1 MQNHWKKLGIALFC
15 STSVLALTFYLY
27 QPKNLNT
34 QTENSERPLAYAV
47 KIVDEI
53 QRRPSSRLLWVL
65 LNNGEPIYNGE
76 ALRTSER
83 GEVRIQ
89 FSDSERY
96 IDLEP
101 DSLIVLKKAEGEIA
115 LDLLEGSLF
124 VSSKNENTK
133 NAETPLILNSANG
146 KVDLSRAKAAIT
158 KPKGQSLGIQIVS
171 GKASF
176 QIKNGAKKEL
186 LQGQLGSIEAS
197 GFEASKFDMKVL
209 SPSMNQPLTMDSEN
223 LKPVHFSWNGITT
236 KDPLSLWTGSQRKGL
251 SLKTKIVN
259 GKTEASVLLPFG
271 NHFWKL
277 VATNT
282 QGQITAESSIYKFEI
297 QARYA
302 PTMIFPAVDS
312 EISVEKFPSQVNFKW
327 QKGEEVKSV
336 TLEVWSDA
344 KLKTRILEQ
353 TFIKED
359 SFLLSNLKGGT
370 YYWRMSALYHETD
383 STIPNKSIAGKIQKF
398 SLRQTQIT
406 DQKLATSE
414 AIQPLKLEFDLP
426 ASQLTQYFVDKPAL
440 DLNWK
445 IDDRKN
451 VSYFLVRVRAEGE
464 DESKTLNTEIK
475 DLKVNLNIP
484 RAGRYIA
491 SVEALKEDGTLLA
504 KSPSQIL
511 TSTLLPVLKAPS
523 FTAPPGFIF
532 GQQNGRASLTWT
544 QVDGAKEYL
553 FTVKKVTTTE
563 VKMTEKNE
571 PQPATLPIQQK
582 VTSNS
587 AIVKNLTPGEYSV
600 EVVAIDTHGRLGEI
614 EAPRKMKIPEPPESP
629 RLRAPSS
636 PKIKVN

>member
-1 MQNHWKKLGIALFC
+1 MHKNWKKLGLALFC
-15 STSVLALTFYLY
+15 STSVLALTFFLY

-34 QTENSERPLAYAV
+34 KTENNERPLAYAV

-65 LNNGEPIYNGE
+65 LNSGEPIYNGE
-76 ALRTSER
+76 ALRTSEH

-124 VSSKNENTK
+124 VSSKNEKTK
-133 NAETPLILNSANG
+133 NTEAPLILTSANG
-146 KVDLSRAKAAIT
+146 KIDLTQANAAIT
-158 KPKGQSLGIQIVS
+158 RPKGQSLGIQIVS
-171 GKASF
+171 GKASL
-176 QIKNGAKKEL
+176 QNKNGPKKEL

-197 GFEASKFDMKVL
+197 GFEASKFDIKIL
-209 SPSMNQPLTMDSEN
+209 SPSMSQALTMDSEN

-236 KDPLSLWTGSQRKGL
+236 KDHLSLWTGSQRKGMRL
-251 SLKTKIVN
+251 NTKIEN

-282 QGQITAESSIYKFEI
+282 QGQITAESSTYKFEI

-327 QKGEEVKSV
+327 QKGDEVKSV

-344 KLKTRILEQ
+344 KLKIRILEQ
-353 TFIKED
+353 TFVKED
-359 SFLLSNLKGGT
+359 SFLLQNLRGGT
-370 YYWRMSALYHETD
+370 YYWRMSAFYQESD
-383 STIPNKSIAGKIQKF
+383 STIADKNTPGKIQKF
-398 SLRQTQIT
+398 FLRQTQIT
-406 DQKLATSE
+406 DQKMVTSATVP
-414 AIQPLKLEFDLP
+414 PLNLQFDLP

-440 DLNWK
+440 DLHWK
-445 IDDRKN
+445 MDDRKD

-464 DESKTLNTEIK
+464 DESKSLNTEIK

-511 TSTLLPVLKAPS
+511 TSSLLPVLKAPS
-523 FTAPPGFIF
+523 FTAPLGLIL
-532 GQQNGRASLTWT
+532 GQQNGRASLSWT

-553 FTVKKVTTTE
+553 FTVKKVTSAE
-563 VKMTEKNE
+563 VKMSEENL
-571 PQPATLPIQQK
+571 PQPAAAPIQQK
-582 VTSNS
+582 VTSNN
-587 AIVKNLTPGEYSV
+587 ALVKNLTPGEYSV

-614 EAPRKMKIPEPPESP
+614 ETPRKLKIPEPPESP